1 MIEGGANVAT
11 SETSGKPGSV
21 VGARNSKLIGRRPVA
36 LDRVLDDRMFA
47 GTAMTSRPDVMR
59 VGRIRGTS
67 MAMTRPVFADPRTDF
82 VFQRIFGSEDHK
94 PVLLGFLNDLLEL
107 DDAHRIRSVS
117 LLPPEQRP
125 KVEELKYS
133 IVDVKCVDVRGTTYV
148 VEMQVLNVEAFEKR
162 VMYNVAKAYTNQLDV
177 GQVYPDLND
186 VIGISICDF
195 ELWPRKDGFT
205 VPMLSRWRM
214 QEQKSGTQGLAQ
226 LQLVFLELPKYDGT
240 TEPRTLVDK
249 WAYFFREAGS
259 LTAIPEALAHPP
271 VLEAL
276 EAARTARFT
285 TAEWDAYIRAGM
297 AIQNERG
304 ALSLAR
310 KEGRREGREEG
321 RKDGLRVAIE
331 ALCEAFG
338 IELSAERRTK
348 LQALDTRGLEALL
361 AKLRAERRWP

>member
-1 MIEGGANVAT
+1 
-11 SETSGKPGSV
+11 
-21 VGARNSKLIGRRPVA
+21 
-36 LDRVLDDRMFA
+36 
-47 GTAMTSRPDVMR
+47 
-59 VGRIRGTS
+59 
-67 MAMTRPVFADPRTDF
+67 MTRPVFADPKTDF
-82 VFQRIFGSEDHK
+82 VFQRIFGTEDHRSI
-94 PVLLGFLNDLLEL
+94 LLGFLNDMLEL
-107 DDAHRIRSVS
+107 DEAHRIQSVS

-125 KVEELKYS
+125 QVSELKYS

-162 VMYNVAKAYTNQLDV
+162 VVYNVAKAYTNQLDA

-195 ELWPRKDGFT
+195 ELWPRKKGSE

-214 QEQKSGTQGLAQ
+214 QEQKSGTRGLSQ

-240 TEPRTLVDK
+240 KQPRSLVEK
-249 WAYFFREAGS
+249 WAYFFREAES
-259 LTAIPEALAHPP
+259 LTTIPEALLHPP

-304 ALSLAR
+304 ALSLAH
-310 KEGRREGREEG
+310 KEGEEKG
-321 RKDGLRVAIE
+321 LENGLRLGIE
-331 ALCEAFG
+331 ALCDALG
-338 IELSAERRTK
+338 VDLSVARKRELQS
-348 LQALDTRGLEALL
+348 LDGAGLTALL
-361 AKLRAERRWP
+361 ATLRADRRWP